1 MAWQRT
7 IPFGYH
13 MRQGKIEI
21 SSAEADTVKD
31 IFARYLNGESLQHIA
46 AALTAHGIRYH
57 RHTDCWNKNMIK
69 RILENGH
76 YLGDELYPCVIGEK
90 DFLAARLLKSDKNN
104 YAPCKVSD
112 QIRKKIVC
120 GRCGAKLNRAIKNRK
135 TSRWECENPDC
146 GHTVYISDE
155 ALVGSINTLLDEL
168 AHTPEALP
176 PRIPAEPM
184 QSGNAQRVANELTNA
199 FNRGTESVEYLR
211 TLIFAVA
218 AERYNEL
225 PDGSLQHKVDTLHER
240 LSSGERGETIQQEL
254 LKTAVRSIRIADHNI
269 ITLVLA
275 NGQRSEKKAA
285 EAAAKKDK

>member
-7 IPFGYH
+7 IPFGYQ

-21 SSAEADTVKD
+21 SRMEADAVKD

-46 AALTAHGIRYH
+46 TALTTQGVRYH
-57 RHTDCWNKNMIK
+57 RHTDCWNKNMVS
-69 RILENGH
+69 RILENAR
-76 YLGDELYPCVIGEK
+76 YLGDELYPRVVDEK
-90 DFLAARLLKSDKNN
+90 DFLAARMLKAGRKTFT
-104 YAPCKVSD
+104 PCTVSEE
-112 QIRKKIVC
+112 IRAKTTC
-120 GRCGAKLNRAIKNRK
+120 GCCGAKLDRAIKNRK

-168 AHTPEALP
+168 AHTPEALT

-269 ITLVLA
+269 ITLVLV
-275 NGQRSEKKAA
+275 NGQRIGKEAA
-285 EAAAKKDK
+285 EV